1 MKLFIILFCIVIQW
15 MFKIVVGFDFNV
27 QVLPTEY
34 SWKVKV
40 TSEALHVTEHEQI
53 ITSNGQSNYITFELD
68 KKKRVGGAKIA
79 QTQL

>member
-15 MFKIVVGFDFNV
+15 MFKIVAGFDFNV

-40 TSEALHVTEHEQI
+40 TSEALHVTEHEQVI
-53 ITSNGQSNYITFELD
+53 FIC
-68 KKKRVGGAKIA
+68 VM
-79 QTQL
+79 